1 MVYRLVL
8 YNDKVVKS
16 INFSKV
22 PGFESLANYGLQNI
36 INFTNSFNDGYEIID
51 TLYNFHIISKEDT
64 TMNLGISAIN
74 GKNQKIL
81 PYGISVNVESEY
93 FYPINLK
100 GYLCTHI
107 KDINFMNA
115 FINRYYS
122 MLNDDRF
129 IWESIRYIK
138 YAFDYY
144 CNNHNLPE
152 DTYNYISDFIEYF
165 CYYHS
170 KNHRNYKFSNIRD
183 LAMFII
189 NYERNLNNE
198 ALNQEEKEVANNIA
212 MYQSY
217 IDEGNITDEDALA
230 YEEEIIRLERRLNH
244 LDYEKGRKRKHETSQ
259 S

>member
-8 YNDKVVKS
+8 FNDKVVKN

-36 INFTNSFNDGYEIID
+36 INFTNSFNDGYEILD

-64 TMNLGISAIN
+64 TMNLGIAAID
-74 GKNQKIL
+74 GEKQRIL
-81 PYGISVNVESEY
+81 PYGISVNIESEY

-100 GYLCTHI
+100 GYLWANITN
-107 KDINFMNA
+107 INFMKA
-115 FINRYYS
+115 FINRYYDT
-122 MLNDDRF
+122 LKDDKYV
-129 IWESIRYIK
+129 WESIRYLK

-144 CNNHNLPE
+144 CNNHTLPE
-152 DTYNYISDFIEYF
+152 DTNNYISDFIEYF

-170 KNHRNYKFSNIRD
+170 RNHRNYKFGNIRD

-189 NYERNLNNE
+189 NYERTLNNKK
-198 ALNQEEKEVANNIA
+198 LNQEEKEITSSIA

-217 IDEGNITDEDALA
+217 IDEGNITDEDMLA
-230 YEEEIIRLERRLNH
+230 YEEEIIRLERRLNR